1 MKKLRIV
8 TFGISGWGSIAY
20 GAFRDARRFPS
31 TRWYPVPS
39 ATRTPRKFGIRPR
52 AILCRLSFRFAFVAS
67 LQVAAVADPDT
78 SVAAA
83 AAASLALA
91 AAASPEACRLVLST
105 EPQYALLWIRVLK
118 PC

>member
-1 MKKLRIV
+1 
-8 TFGISGWGSIAY
+8 
-20 GAFRDARRFPS
+20 
-31 TRWYPVPS
+31 
-39 ATRTPRKFGIRPR
+39 
-52 AILCRLSFRFAFVAS
+52 
-67 LQVAAVADPDT
+67 VAAVADPDT

-83 AAASLALA
+83 AAATLALA